1 MGSYTVPLMRLLLS
15 VSQSVSSASQ
25 SCPTLCDPMDCSSP
39 GLPALHYLPEFSETQ
54 VHCQR
59 CHWTILSSAAP
70 FSSYPKSFF
79 PSIRVF
85 SNELALCIRWPKY
98 WSFDFSISPSNE
110 YSGLIPWGWTGL
122 ISLLSKGLS
131 RVFSKTTVRKHQF
144 FDAAFFIGQLSH
156 LYMTTGKT
164 IDIGTFVGKMMSLLI
179 QCLGLEP

>member
-1 MGSYTVPLMRLLLS
+1 MDCSTSGFPSLYCLLEFSQTHVHWISDTMQPSHLLLPLLLLS
-15 VSQSVSSASQ
+15 SIISSS
-25 SCPTLCDPMDCSSP
+25 
-39 GLPALHYLPEFSETQ
+39 
-54 VHCQR
+54 
-59 CHWTILSSAAP
+59 
-70 FSSYPKSFF
+70 
-79 PSIRVF
+79 RVF
-85 SNELALCIRWPKY
+85 SNKSALCIRWPKY